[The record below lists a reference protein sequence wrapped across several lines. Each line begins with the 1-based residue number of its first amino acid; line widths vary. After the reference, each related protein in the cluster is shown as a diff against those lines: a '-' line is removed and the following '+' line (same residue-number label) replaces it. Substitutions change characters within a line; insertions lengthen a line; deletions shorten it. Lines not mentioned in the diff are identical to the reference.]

1 MEFYR
6 GKRVYIT
13 GGSSGI
19 GLTAAKLLASWG
31 AHVALSARGRE
42 RLEEALTEVQAAAL
56 GPDQRFVIAPHD
68 VSDPVAC
75 EAAAKDVIA
84 ALGGVDVVI
93 ANAGVVH
100 PARILETPVD
110 VYDKMMR
117 INYFGTVHTVRTY
130 LPHLIAAK
138 GGNIGIVSSML
149 GFMGIYGYTAYAASK
164 FAQVGFADCLRQEL
178 IDLDVKLTIL
188 YPPDTDTPQ
197 LAEENK
203 IKPPE
208 TKAIAGEVKTMSA
221 EAVATALLKGIAK
234 GRLHVV
240 PGAMGRFTHWMSRHA
255 PWAVRWV
262 TDGVL
267 KKYRKQHP
275 ESRPA

>member
-1 MEFYR
+1 VKFYD

-19 GLTAAKLLASWG
+19 GLAAGKLVAAWG
-31 AHVALSARGRE
+31 GNVVISARGQE
-42 RLEEALTEVQAAAL
+42 RLEAALAEIRGAAAR
-56 GPDQRFVIAPHD
+56 PDQVFDLVSCD
-68 VSDPVAC
+68 VSDADQC
-75 EAAAKDVIA
+75 EAAAEHVRA
-84 ALGGVDVVI
+84 TLGGVDVVI
-93 ANAGVVH
+93 ANAGVAH

-110 VYDKMMR
+110 VFDKMMR
-117 INYFGTVHTVRTY
+117 INYFGTVHTVRSF
-130 LPHLIAAK
+130 LPDLFEQR
-138 GGNIGIVSSML
+138 GGHIGVVSSML

-178 IDLDVKLTIL
+178 IDFGVKLTIL

-208 TKAIAGEVKTMSA
+208 TKAIAGEVKTLSA
-221 EAVATALLKGIAK
+221 EAVATALLKGMAK
-234 GRLHVV
+234 GKYHVV
-240 PGAMGRFTHWMSRHA
+240 PGAMGRFTHWMHRHA

-262 TDGVL
+262 IDGEL
-267 KKYRKQHP
+267 KKFRRKNP
-275 ESRPA
+275 ESVPG

>member
-19 GLTAAKLLASWG
+19 GLAAAKLLAGWG
-31 AHVALSARGRE
+31 AHVALSARGKE
-42 RLEEALTEVQAAAL
+42 RLEEALAEVKAAAQ
-56 GPDQRFVIAPHD
+56 GSDQRFMIAPHD

-75 EAAAKDVIA
+75 EAAAKDVVA

-93 ANAGVVH
+93 ANAGVAH

-110 VYDKMMR
+110 VFEKMMR
-117 INYFGTVHTVRTY
+117 INYFGTVHTVRSY

-138 GGNIGIVSSML
+138 GGSIGIVSSML

-178 IDLDVKLTIL
+178 IDHGIRLTIL

-197 LAEENK
+197 LAEENR

-208 TKAIAGEVKTMSA
+208 TKAISGEVKTMSA
-221 EAVATALLKGIAK
+221 EDVALTLLKGMAK
-234 GRLHVV
+234 GKLHVV
-240 PGAMGRFTHWMSRHA
+240 PGAMGRFTHFMNRHA
-255 PWAVRWV
+255 PWVVRWV
-262 TDGVL
+262 IDGEL

-275 ESRPA
+275 A